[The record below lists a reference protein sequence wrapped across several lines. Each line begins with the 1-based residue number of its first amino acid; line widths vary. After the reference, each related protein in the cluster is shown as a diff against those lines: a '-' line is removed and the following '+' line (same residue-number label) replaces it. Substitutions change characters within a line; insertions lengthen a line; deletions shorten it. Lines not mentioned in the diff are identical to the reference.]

1 LYVNFCWRTSIR
13 TILTNSRR
21 PPPRAQEW
29 LLARNRVDVAID
41 LRLDIGDIDGAAV
54 LIDQFARLFMRH
66 YGLHLTF
73 LQWCNKIPNDQLR
86 RYPRVQSLRVWALNI
101 LRRYDEAD
109 IILVELEDGLRTTVP
124 LEQRSE
130 EARSLRRLVDLEQ
143 CVKLVVRDQWLPLET
158 AARSWIGRWTGD
170 AEPLHLGMAHV
181 MVGCGAAASSD
192 FDEALTEIRIGRK
205 LIAESQAH
213 YCLAWT
219 QMWMAAI
226 LTMKCQYRQA
236 LAECDDAIVQIACHL
251 GGRTP
256 AELMLQ
262 ALRALLLYENN
273 QLEEASEALE
283 NGLTALVEQ
292 SSVDS
297 LIAGYVTLARIL
309 AGGNQHLEAGAILA
323 EGEAIGWR
331 HDLPRLA
338 VALGAERTDLLLKQG
353 QLGPARA
360 LWEELQQR
368 VDSPVLDSV
377 ARVIGQRAL
386 TDKTGRIEARML
398 MVSGNAI
405 SARDLIAAC
414 VRHAIQKGQKHKV
427 VEMLLLQ
434 ARAYLHAHDRNA
446 AFALL
451 QEAIDIGIVQGYVR
465 VFVYEDIEI
474 RDMLQSRLDGRPAP
488 ALREYLKLLIGAFQG
503 NAAASA
509 TTEPYTSESFTRR
522 ELKIIARLSSGM
534 NNRELAN
541 ALFITEG
548 TLKWHLK
555 NIYSKLGVASR
566 VSAINAAKALG
577 IQLD

>member
-1 LYVNFCWRTSIR
+1 V
-13 TILTNSRR
+13 
-21 PPPRAQEW
+21 
-29 LLARNRVDVAID
+29 
-41 LRLDIGDIDGAAV
+41 
-54 LIDQFARLFMRH
+54 
-66 YGLHLTF
+66 
-73 LQWCNKIPNDQLR
+73 
-86 RYPRVQSLRVWALNI
+86 
-101 LRRYDEAD
+101 
-109 IILVELEDGLRTTVP
+109 
-124 LEQRSE
+124 
-130 EARSLRRLVDLEQ
+130 
-143 CVKLVVRDQWLPLET
+143 
-158 AARSWIGRWTGD
+158 
-170 AEPLHLGMAHV
+170 
-181 MVGCGAAASSD
+181 
-192 FDEALTEIRIGRK
+192 
-205 LIAESQAH
+205 
-213 YCLAWT
+213 
-219 QMWMAAI
+219 
-226 LTMKCQYRQA
+226 TM
-236 LAECDDAIVQIACHL
+236 LS
-251 GGRTP
+251 
-256 AELMLQ
+256 ELMLQ